1 MKQGEGKYRQTGPWP
16 ETRYMPEARPGL
28 RKKGPRGAMGGRTPF
43 IEKLTAMFSKIIAGT
58 VSREEGAI
66 LINHLVRENRD
77 ETINSLAY
85 LIENPPRN
93 VFQKTVLHTIALAR
107 NKALFRIMADSVHS
121 KNEDVSFMAAS
132 ELARLRTDGAREA
145 LIQNLDHDI
154 FHVRRNAAVALAR
167 DYGEEGIEILR
178 NHILS
183 HEEPFYRATSAQGLA
198 SAGIKG
204 IEALF
209 SLLASEKPG
218 PALTA
223 AETIAGIEGTLDSRH
238 LAVAIEALMR
248 AGDSRDIPLAVEL
261 LKVMALFGKKALKYE
276 TFIAAFAADSSESIR
291 LEAQKTLQR
300 IRRSV

>member
-1 MKQGEGKYRQTGPWP
+1 MRHGEGKYRQTGPWP
-16 ETRYMPEARPGL
+16 ETRFMPDRRPGL
-28 RKKGPRGAMGGRTPF
+28 RRKGHPGAGGRTAF
-43 IEKLTAMFSKIIAGT
+43 IDKLTAMFSKIIAGT

-107 NKALFRIMADSVHS
+107 NKALFRIMADSIHS
-121 KNEDVSFMAAS
+121 KNEDVSYMAAS
-132 ELARLRTDGAREA
+132 ELARLRTENARET
-145 LIQNLDHDI
+145 LIQNLDHDV

-167 DYGEEGIEILR
+167 DYGKEGIDILR
-178 NHILS
+178 KHILS

-198 SAGIKG
+198 AAGARG

-209 SLLASEKPG
+209 SILAEDAPG

-223 AETIAGIEGTLDSRH
+223 AETLAAMEGGLDARH
-238 LAVAIEALMR
+238 LPVAVEALLR
-248 AGDSRDIPLAVEL
+248 AGDRRDIPLVVEL
-261 LKVMALFGKKALKYE
+261 LKVMARFGREALRYE
-276 TFIAAFAADSSESIR
+276 TFLTAFTSDTSESIR
-291 LEAQKTLQR
+291 LEAQKTMQR
-300 IRRSV
+300 IRRAG